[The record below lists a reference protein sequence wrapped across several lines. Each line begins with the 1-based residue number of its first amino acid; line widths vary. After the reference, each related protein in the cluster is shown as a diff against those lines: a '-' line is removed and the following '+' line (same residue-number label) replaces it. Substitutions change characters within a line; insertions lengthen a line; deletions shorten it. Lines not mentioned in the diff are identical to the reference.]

1 MLQYLNDVYLKLAC
15 VDRKEYTPPTVY
27 LDIYKRNSTNVGCT
41 FIGQIRFNFDSN
53 YSSLKEEIRMAFNVF
68 DASLIDPVKSNLLE
82 DIIVAGF
89 LWITLDNHYIYD
101 FNPKP
106 YMVIHDYKEDV
117 DNMKFINKKAI
128 SILKSLKCKE
138 NDNDMF
144 IFSKDITSEYLSNKL
159 MSSSRK

>member
-15 VDRKEYTPPTVY
+15 VDRKEDTPPTIF
-27 LDIYKRNSTNVGCT
+27 LDIYKRNSTNIGCS
-41 FIGQIRFNFDSN
+41 FIGQIRFNFDNN
-53 YSSLKEEIRMAFNVF
+53 YSNNKEEIRMSFNVF
-68 DASLIDPVKSNLLE
+68 DADLIAPFKNNLLE

-106 YMVIHDYKEDV
+106 YMVIHNYKEDLK
-117 DNMKFINKKAI
+117 DMKCINNKI
-128 SILKSLKCKE
+128 VNILENLKCEKR
-138 NDNDMF
+138 NDSMF
-144 IFSKDITSEYLSNKL
+144 IFSKNITSEYLSNKL